1 MADTLNTIL
10 TAIGTFITAFIQ
22 WVTQVV
28 EFITSNPLLLIFVI
42 LAIVGI
48 VIGMIRSW
56 IPGSGV

>member
-1 MADTLNTIL
+1 MSDTLNTIL

-28 EFITSNPLLLIFVI
+28 EFITDNPLLLIFVI